1 MLQKIRWAYDT
12 TIKIHPIKRR
22 NDWFNTHFFLAKK
35 WVNPIE
41 KRRKI
46 ERNMPRYS
54 GLKARLLMYSDWNAA
69 YTAASTARKEK
80 INIAGI
86 KTSFSCTIL

>member
-1 MLQKIRWAYDT
+1 
-12 TIKIHPIKRR
+12 
-22 NDWFNTHFFLAKK
+22 
-35 WVNPIE
+35 
-41 KRRKI
+41 
-46 ERNMPRYS
+46 MPRYS